1 MIAIN
6 KNQGIPTR
14 LVMQTAKIYLM
25 ILLIMV
31 EINNNRSNYELNK
44 KYRYAQAL
52 PKYEFYES
60 VYNIYYTKKYNYQL

>member
-44 KYRYAQAL
+44 KYRYA
-52 PKYEFYES
+52 
-60 VYNIYYTKKYNYQL
+60 